1 MKAVGI
7 ILAGGNSEMRLGDL
21 TAFRAAAAMPVGG
34 SYRAIDFPLT
44 SMTASGI
51 GKIAVG
57 LRKKKR
63 WTFRFFTLYKHG

>member
-34 SYRAIDFPLT
+34 SYRAIDFRLQ
-44 SMTASGI
+44 
-51 GKIAVG
+51 V
-57 LRKKKR
+57 
-63 WTFRFFTLYKHG
+63 